1 MTIPTVNQSGHKKI
15 KNILVS
21 QPEPEAGV
29 KTPYHALIDK
39 YDVSITYRPF
49 IKVQGLLAKDFRK
62 SRIVPNEFTS
72 VIFTSRNAVNHFFR
86 LCDEM
91 KIKMSQNTKYFC
103 VSESIAL
110 YLQKFILYRK
120 RKVFFDK
127 TSSIDGLK
135 ELLKKHRKT
144 EKFLFP
150 CAADR
155 KDNIE
160 IYLKD
165 ENYNF
170 APAIMFETVAEDLS
184 GLDIHSFDMVIFF
197 SPIGIKSLI
206 ENFPGLKQGDL
217 VIGAFGPLTAQT
229 VTDSGFRLDFQ
240 APAPGITS
248 ITQAIDNYLANNA

>member
-1 MTIPTVNQSGHKKI
+1 MTITTGNQSGHKKI

-21 QPEPEAGV
+21 QPEPEPGV
-29 KTPYHALIDK
+29 KTPYHLLMEK
-39 YDVSITYRPF
+39 YHVNISFKPF

-62 SRIVPNEFTS
+62 ARVVPNEYTS

-91 KIKMSQNTKYFC
+91 KSKMSPATKYFC

-110 YLQKFILYRK
+110 YLQKFILFRK

-127 TSSIDGLK
+127 NSSIEGLK
-135 ELLKKHRKT
+135 EMLKKHRKT

-160 IYLKD
+160 LYLKD

-170 APAIMFETVAEDLS
+170 SPAIMFETVAEDLT
-184 GLDIHSFDMVIFF
+184 GLDLHAYDMAVFF
-197 SPIGIKSLI
+197 SPIGIKSII
-206 ENFPGLKQGDL
+206 ENFPGFVQGEL
-217 VIGAFGPLTAQT
+217 CIGAYGPTTAKA
-229 VTDSGFRLDFQ
+229 VTDAGYRLDFM

-248 ITQAIDNYLANNA
+248 ITQAIDIFLAEHA